1 MSSFLDSVIKFCVSS
16 MIGCNGFPINLLQE
30 QASSS
35 LSAINGL
42 RVLSLLDSRAFFF
55 SPLFF
60 FFFIFWLQLNIL
72 LIKRFMVILTNQVWV

>member
-60 FFFIFWLQLNIL
+60 FFCGGGGGFSISVFLHLG
-72 LIKRFMVILTNQVWV
+72 TWVS